1 VPLIILFTRL
11 AKWKMKEEESTEVS
25 RGDNKAQAAE
35 ASKAEEV
42 FFIYTL
48 LLNYI
53 KNEHFLNSLRGAT
66 RETISSLHSTP

>member
-1 VPLIILFTRL
+1 
-11 AKWKMKEEESTEVS
+11 MKEEESTEVS
-25 RGDNKAQAAE
+25 RGDEFFHVTKHEQQ
-35 ASKAEEV
+35 KHQKQRKF

-66 RETISSLHSTP
+66 RETISSHHSAP